1 VTRHFDRWV
10 SPVALA
16 CIIVLLATGCSDTG
30 PHAPESK
37 DTAMTLE
44 EARQN
49 VLDVFTTIKS
59 VVGEG
64 GWDTGTESGWNGCS
78 SGGTAGAQFMLTAI
92 RKHTLS
98 ASPDDVAHDVA
109 EALASTMEL
118 HGVRV
123 HRHRLPERL
132 QRRDRCG
139 RLRVPVPGGSRV
151 RRDDHLRTLRAR
163 QAAEAR
169 HSAEPGVG
177 RGQHSLMACADF
189 PLLNPR
195 PTGRPRRR
203 TGRADD
209 RDDRLTH
216 VAGGGAATL
225 GG

>member
-1 VTRHFDRWV
+1 
-10 SPVALA
+10 
-16 CIIVLLATGCSDTG
+16 
-30 PHAPESK
+30 
-37 DTAMTLE
+37 MTLE

-123 HRHRLPERL
+123 QHDETLSPPRTVIGYPNGYNGGTAADGFGFQFQADPGYVGTIIYGH
-132 QRRDRCG
+132 C
-139 RLRVPVPGGSRV
+139 VPGKPPKLG
-151 RRDDHLRTLRAR
+151 T
-163 QAAEAR
+163 
-169 HSAEPGVG
+169 P
-177 RGQHSLMACADF
+177 
-189 PLLNPR
+189 LNP
-195 PTGRPRRR
+195 GS
-203 TGRADD
+203 G
-209 RDDRLTH
+209 
-216 VAGGGAATL
+216 AGSTP
-225 GG
+225 